1 MRAVEIV
8 EALPLLVA
16 PPPQPQG
23 NHILDV
29 RRTGASPVWG
39 VVTASI
45 GRVSEEQ
52 VFEDDEQPDAQR
64 ERAYDVGRLM
74 AISDGV
80 FAVAITLLVFNVPVP
95 TIAQNDATSRL
106 PAALLETG
114 PRLLT
119 FALSFFLVGFYWIQH
134 HQLFRQ
140 LVSVNVRLLWLNL
153 VVLFLVCLLPFSS
166 GVVGRYPDTVV
177 GAEVY
182 AVNLAAIALA
192 FLVLYLF
199 AARSQQMRSL
209 PPGMDAGFFGQGFL
223 LPLVVVAM
231 VMVLAPFNLVVAYS
245 IGVTLMALVGVYTAA
260 VPRTVGSA
268 PLRGTASG
276 HLRLSGGLA
285 HVRVRSDAAMPELFR
300 ARFTGPQ
307 PKIRVAGNA
316 VDIVYRGVRPLIWR
330 RQSAQI
336 GLNTSIPWQIE
347 VSGGLFRSTL
357 DLTGL
362 QVTAVT
368 VDGGAS
374 RVEMRLPRP
383 SGTVPIRFRGG
394 ASIITVRRPNGV
406 AVRAVVRGGAS
417 KVQLDGRRL
426 EWTDETPLQLSDDAG
441 AADRYE
447 LEFTVGANRLIILKE
462 PN

>member
-1 MRAVEIV
+1 MT
-8 EALPLLVA
+8 
-16 PPPQPQG
+16 
-23 NHILDV
+23 D
-29 RRTGASPVWG
+29 
-39 VVTASI
+39 SI
-45 GRVSEEQ
+45 GGVSEEQ

-64 ERAYDVGRLM
+64 ERTYDIGRLL

-140 LVSVNVRLLWLNL
+140 LVSVNVRLLWVNL
-153 VVLFLVCLLPFSS
+153 VLLFLVCLLPFSS
-166 GVVGRYPDTVV
+166 GVVGRYPDTVI

-199 AARSQQMRSL
+199 ATRGHQIRSV

-223 LPLVVVAM
+223 LPLVVVAL

-245 IGVTLMALVGVYTAA
+245 IGVTLLALVGVYTAA
-260 VPRTVGSA
+260 VPRTVASA
-268 PLRGTASG
+268 PLRGTAIG
-276 HLRLSGGLA
+276 HLRLGGGN
-285 HVRVRSDAAMPELFR
+285 VTVRSGATMRELFR

-307 PKIRVAGNA
+307 PKIRAAGNS
-316 VDIVYRGVRPLIWR
+316 VDIMYRGGRPVIWR
-330 RQSAQI
+330 RQSAKVE
-336 GLNTSIPWQIE
+336 LNTSIPWQIE
-347 VSGGLFRSTL
+347 VPGGLFKSTL
-357 DLTGL
+357 NLTGL

-368 VDGGAS
+368 MDGGAS
-374 RVEMRLPRP
+374 QVEICLPRP
-383 SGTVPIRFRGG
+383 SGTVPIRFRAG
-394 ASIITVRRPNGV
+394 AYMTTVRRPDGV
-406 AVRAVVRGGAS
+406 AVRTVLRGGAS
-417 KVQLDGRRL
+417 KVQLDGRRV
-426 EWTDETPLQLSDDAG
+426 EWTDETTVELSDYGG

-447 LEFTVGANRLIILKE
+447 LEFAGGADRLIIVKE

>member
-1 MRAVEIV
+1 MT
-8 EALPLLVA
+8 
-16 PPPQPQG
+16 
-23 NHILDV
+23 D
-29 RRTGASPVWG
+29 
-39 VVTASI
+39 SI
-45 GRVSEEQ
+45 GGVSEKQ

-64 ERAYDVGRLM
+64 ERAYDIGRLM

-80 FAVAITLLVFNVPVP
+80 FAVAMTLLVFNVPVP
-95 TIAQNDATSRL
+95 TIAQSEATSRL

-134 HQLFRQ
+134 HQLVRQ
-140 LVSVNVRLLWLNL
+140 LVSVSVRLLWLNL
-153 VVLFLVCLLPFSS
+153 ILLFLVCLLPFSS
-166 GVVGRYPDTVV
+166 GVVGRYPDTVI

-199 AARSQQMRSL
+199 ATRGQQVRSL

-223 LPLVVVAM
+223 LPLIVVAM
-231 VMVLAPFNLVVAYS
+231 VMVLAPVKLVVAYS
-245 IGVTLMALVGVYTAA
+245 IGVTLLALAGVYTAA
-260 VPRTVGSA
+260 VPRTVSFA
-268 PLRGTASG
+268 PLRGTAPG
-276 HLRLSGGLA
+276 HLRLSGGN
-285 HVRVRSDAAMPELFR
+285 VTVRSGATMPELFR

-316 VDIVYRGVRPLIWR
+316 VDIVYRSGRPVIWR
-330 RQSAQI
+330 RQSAQVA
-336 GLNTSIPWQIE
+336 LNTSIPWQIE
-347 VSGGLFRSTL
+347 VPGGLFRSTL

-368 VDGGAS
+368 VDGGAY

-383 SGTVPIRFRGG
+383 SGTVPIRFLGD
-394 ASIITVRRPNGV
+394 ASIITVRRPHGV
-406 AVRAVVRGGAS
+406 AVRTVLRAGAS
-417 KVQLDGRRL
+417 KVQLDGRRV
-426 EWTDETPLQLSDDAG
+426 EWTDETTVDLSDYGG

-447 LEFTVGANRLIILKE
+447 LEFAGGADRLIIVKQ